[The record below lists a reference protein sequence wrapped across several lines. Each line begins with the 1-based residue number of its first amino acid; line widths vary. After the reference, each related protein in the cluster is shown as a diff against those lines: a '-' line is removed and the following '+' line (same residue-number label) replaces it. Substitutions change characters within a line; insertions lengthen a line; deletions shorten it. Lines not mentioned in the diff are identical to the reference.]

1 VSNGGQVRFYAKN
14 EGLSSEGRWS
24 FLCLKSISVVK
35 YLSVQNKELK
45 RMNELQAK
53 QIAEALSGEIWQS
66 GGGIW
71 LVLLRQGNGK
81 LVVISDEIII
91 NE

>member
-1 VSNGGQVRFYAKN
+1 
-14 EGLSSEGRWS
+14 
-24 FLCLKSISVVK
+24 
-35 YLSVQNKELK
+35 
-45 RMNELQAK
+45 MNELQAK
-53 QIAEALSGEIWQS
+53 QIAEALSGETWQS

-71 LVLLRQGNGK
+71 LVLLRQANAK

>member
-1 VSNGGQVRFYAKN
+1 
-14 EGLSSEGRWS
+14 
-24 FLCLKSISVVK
+24 
-35 YLSVQNKELK
+35 
-45 RMNELQAK
+45 MNELQAK

>member
-1 VSNGGQVRFYAKN
+1 MVSPGIYAGVTLLTKDGTCGIVGMEN
-14 EGLSSEGRWS
+14 L
-24 FLCLKSISVVK
+24 IAD
-35 YLSVQNKELK
+35 YKESK
-45 RMNELQAK
+45 RMNEFQAK
-53 QIAEALSGEIWQS
+53 QIAEALSGETWQS

-81 LVVISDEIII
+81 LVVISDEIIT

>member
-1 VSNGGQVRFYAKN
+1 MPGRLFFRRWLVRR
-14 EGLSSEGRWS
+14 RWVTLS
-24 FLCLKSISVVK
+24 FLCLKSITIVK
-35 YLSVQNKELK
+35 YLSVQQKELK

-53 QIAEALSGEIWQS
+53 QIAEALSGETWQS

-71 LVLLRQGNGK
+71 LVLLKQGNGK
-81 LVVISDEIII
+81 LVVISDEIIT

>member
-1 VSNGGQVRFYAKN
+1 
-14 EGLSSEGRWS
+14 
-24 FLCLKSISVVK
+24 
-35 YLSVQNKELK
+35 
-45 RMNELQAK
+45 MNEFQAK
-53 QIAEALSGEIWQS
+53 QIAGVLSGEVWQS

-71 LVLLRQGNGK
+71 LVLLRQANGK